1 VGLVSCCRSLGAYR
15 PLHRR
20 SRQVCGEIRVN
31 NIRPQT
37 PPPLFFGC
45 VARKELAEGNSV
57 CVAAKGVSG
66 RENGKAQMAFAKG
79 ALGKRVA
86 RKSGE
91 EPHPEAMRMVIKIK
105 ELREEQFVG
114 I

>member
-1 VGLVSCCRSLGAYR
+1 
-15 PLHRR
+15 
-20 SRQVCGEIRVN
+20 
-31 NIRPQT
+31 
-37 PPPLFFGC
+37 
-45 VARKELAEGNSV
+45 
-57 CVAAKGVSG
+57 
-66 RENGKAQMAFAKG
+66 MAFAKG

-105 ELREEQFVG
+105 ELREEQFVR

>member
-1 VGLVSCCRSLGAYR
+1 VGNFELTISEAD
-15 PLHRR
+15 
-20 SRQVCGEIRVN
+20 
-31 NIRPQT
+31 T
-37 PPPLFFGC
+37 PLFFGC
-45 VARKELAEGNSV
+45 VARKGLAEGNFV
-57 CVAAKGVSG
+57 CVTAKGVSDG
-66 RENGKAQMAFAKG
+66 EWAATSGPSQR

-105 ELREEQFVG
+105 ELREEGFVR